1 MFNTSLL
8 HCTMLADAPAVDRE
22 ELFVQKIAQ
31 CTVIFDFMHDPL
43 SDLKWKEIKR
53 ASLNEIVEHVTVN
66 RGVLAD
72 RIYPEAVRM
81 VSSF

>member
-8 HCTMLADAPAVDRE
+8 HCAVRADAPAVDRE

-31 CTVIFDFMHDPL
+31 CAVIFDFVQDPL

-53 ASLNEIVEHVTVN
+53 ASLNEIVEYVTIN

-72 RIYPEAVRM
+72 RIYPEVVRM
-81 VSSF
+81 VSGF